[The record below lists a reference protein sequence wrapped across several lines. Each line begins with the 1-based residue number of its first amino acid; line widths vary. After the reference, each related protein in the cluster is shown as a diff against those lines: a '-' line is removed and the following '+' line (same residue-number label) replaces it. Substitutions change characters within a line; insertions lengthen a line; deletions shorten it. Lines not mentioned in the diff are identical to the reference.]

1 MSQFAILRTANIKDR
16 AQLRAAQRHN
26 ATPEGR
32 PPNADPGRG
41 GVEVVAGHENAEAAL
56 DALIDQHSLTIRKSG
71 TVLAVE
77 FVTSFSPESPP
88 SDLEQWKRDNV
99 EFFAN
104 KYGEENMLQATLHTD
119 ETTPHMHFLI
129 APVVQKVQYNK
140 ERMVLSATDLVGGKK
155 AEAREKLQKLHDEY
169 ADAMSPHGLERGIR
183 NSKAH
188 HKTIKRWYAEQQWL
202 DEQYQPPA
210 DKKENIKGIKP
221 TRVGMFKDKVKALT
235 FDKLAERFNQA
246 KELYNEYFHK
256 YRDEN
261 KSVQKLKAVIRT
273 LESQLDKERYLKDQ
287 LIQGKVNPAL
297 VEKSQELTQENAEL
311 KADNQGLRH
320 HIEQQHQA
328 HAEEIEEIRHDHAQ
342 EIESWRLGLGG
353 KPIDQVPEMWLE
365 RARERAADRER
376 IQARRPDGP

>member
-1 MSQFAILRTANIKDR
+1 MSRFAILRTANIKGR
-16 AQLRAAQRHN
+16 AKLRAAQRHN

-32 PPNADPGRG
+32 PPNADPSRG
-41 GVEVVAGHENAEAAL
+41 GVEVVAGYDNAEAAL
-56 DALIDQHSLTIRKSG
+56 DELISRHKLTVRKSG

-88 SDLEQWKRDNV
+88 ADLDQWKRDNV
-99 EFFAN
+99 AFFKD

-129 APVVQKVQYNK
+129 APVVQKVQYKK

-169 ADAMSPHGLERGIR
+169 AEAMAGHGLERGIR

-188 HKTIKRWYAEQQWL
+188 HKSIKRWYAEQQWL
-202 DEQYQPPA
+202 DEQYKPPG
-210 DKKENIKGIKP
+210 DKKETIKGIKP
-221 TRVGMFKDKVKALT
+221 TKVGLFKDKVKALT

-246 KELYNEYFHK
+246 KSLYNEYFHK
-256 YRDEN
+256 YREEN
-261 KSVQKLKAVIRT
+261 KSVQKLKAVIKT
-273 LESQLDKERYLKDQ
+273 LEAQINKERYLKEQ
-287 LIQGKVNPAL
+287 LIQDKINPAL
-297 VEKSQELTQENAEL
+297 VIKNKELSEENTEL
-311 KADNQGLRH
+311 KADNQGLRQ

-342 EIESWRLGLGG
+342 EVESWRLGLGG
-353 KPIDQVPEMWLE
+353 KPLDQVPKVWLDK
-365 RARERAADRER
+365 ARERDA
-376 IQARRPDGP
+376 ARRQGDDFDLD